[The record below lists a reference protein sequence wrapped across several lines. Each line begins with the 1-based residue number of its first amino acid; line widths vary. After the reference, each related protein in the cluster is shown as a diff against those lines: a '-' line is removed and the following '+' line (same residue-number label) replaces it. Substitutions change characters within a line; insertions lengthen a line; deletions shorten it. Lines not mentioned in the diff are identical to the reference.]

1 MGSPCS
7 AAKSSPCLPQLEK
20 ALERATK
27 DPAQAKIK
35 NKWSIPWPEEPGR
48 LQSMG
53 GPEEPGAAVHGG
65 QIVGHDLATEQQ
77 QQPR

>member
-35 NKWSIPWPEEPGR
+35 NKLIKILKKKAVASGGR
-48 LQSMG
+48 KLDNIFVISLVNWLTFQK
-53 GPEEPGAAVHGG
+53 
-65 QIVGHDLATEQQ
+65 
-77 QQPR
+77 